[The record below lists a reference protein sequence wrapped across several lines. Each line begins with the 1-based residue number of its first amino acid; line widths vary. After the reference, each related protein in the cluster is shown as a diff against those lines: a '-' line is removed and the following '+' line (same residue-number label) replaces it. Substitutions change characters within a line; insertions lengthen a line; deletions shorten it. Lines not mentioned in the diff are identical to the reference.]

1 VKKLLTILALILLP
15 AFSLLAQNQQDENQP
30 GDGEKIGQRMNE
42 YVQDKLGLSKNEADR
57 FNPVFIRYYREF
69 VATHRTFKDD
79 NLILKQKIIE
89 LRLRYRTEFRQILD
103 EQRANKVFVYEDK
116 FRRDVSERFQENRR
130 MRMENRPRFERP
142 FRNKAFFR

>member
-1 VKKLLTILALILLP
+1 MKKIVAILFLFFLP
-15 AFSLLAQNQQDENQP
+15 AFPLLAQNQTDEQQP
-30 GDGEKIGQRMNE
+30 GEGEKIGQRMNE
-42 YVQDKLGLSKNEADR
+42 YVQDKLGLTRAEAEK

-69 VATHRTFKDD
+69 VTTHRAFKDD

-116 FRRDVSERFQENRR
+116 FRGEVLKQIRENRR
-130 MRMENRPRFERP
+130 MRMETRPRFERP
-142 FRNKAFFR
+142 FRNKALF